1 MHADVRLKTAKNQEL
16 FKFAIIIVI
25 VLFDSAVMPNWKLDT
40 SLLQEFLRVK
50 WRNVY
55 KTLFSNDADG

>member
-50 WRNVY
+50 
-55 KTLFSNDADG
+55 